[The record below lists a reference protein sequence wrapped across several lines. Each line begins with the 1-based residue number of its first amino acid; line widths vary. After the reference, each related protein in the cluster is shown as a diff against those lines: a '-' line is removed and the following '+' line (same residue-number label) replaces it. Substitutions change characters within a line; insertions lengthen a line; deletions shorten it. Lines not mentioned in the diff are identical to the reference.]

1 MIISSLFTQSLCSC
15 KVLVLFYV
23 VYQFI
28 RIVSVDEHFAVVC
41 IVVANTYPVL
51 LLQTHICLEP
61 CQDL

>member
-28 RIVSVDEHFAVVC
+28 RIVSVNEHFAVVC

-51 LLQTHICLEP
+51 LLQTHISLEP

>member
-28 RIVSVDEHFAVVC
+28 RIVSVNEHFAVVC

-61 CQDL
+61 CEDL